1 MPHHSLDCRRPRR
14 ATPCL
19 AVFTTGRVDL
29 RSGAAAQ
36 SSELRVE
43 KNKSVCYQ
51 RTEWGPCTTTCGPGS
66 SSRSRTFAEA
76 QQFQTLPGRCYMGLL
91 LPLLLLFFFF
101 FCHCSCFPACPR
113 VPMQCL
119 AAMSLLR
126 GKELSSDGVRPE
138 SMRRFEDEG
147 QVLRDG
153 LI

>member
-1 MPHHSLDCRRPRR
+1 MQHLVLQSLPPAVSTFAVVLPLR
-14 ATPCL
+14 APNFVL
-19 AVFTTGRVDL
+19 
-29 RSGAAAQ
+29 
-36 SSELRVE
+36 E

-76 QQFQTLPGRCYMGLL
+76 RQFQTLPGRCYMGLL
-91 LPLLLLFFFF
+91 LPLLLLFFFFF